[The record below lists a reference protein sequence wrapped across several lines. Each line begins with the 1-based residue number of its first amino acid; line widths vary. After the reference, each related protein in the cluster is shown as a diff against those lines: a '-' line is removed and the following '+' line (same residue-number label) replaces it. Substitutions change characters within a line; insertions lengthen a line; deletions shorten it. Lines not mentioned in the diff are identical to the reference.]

1 MKRATKK
8 TGRTF
13 RTNVKDE
20 EQRQELKRI
29 GRHPLKKSPRG
40 QTVEIRLKPD
50 LHKRPYGLLEGAG
63 ISSDGLTPG
72 QAWAAWDAYR
82 RDVAAMKREA
92 KNALAKAKP
101 KAAKEKYP
109 ERTVRELILHGTT
122 EERERYMKTLSPADR
137 AKMQKELDKQKQPPA
152 KAEKPT
158 KQAEKRNSKVRAK
171 AKGTGRKLTAPASAV
186 KAMKKMPVKKEEGR
200 YFTSKR
206 YDISED
212 AAARAK
218 EMTSFFDYKQGSAT
232 AGYRAEVASFDEK
245 VNKLFEKYKNNDS
258 LTEADR
264 ERALRIAERYSKK
277 LAESTNKINEIEGRY
292 PSWFIAG
299 PAKYNVGRHEKKM
312 SALDKAYKERPEEKE
327 YLQRIQ
333 GILSNRAIASGD
345 ENAAGKLQKKLK
357 DLEAEQE
364 RDKEMNAYFRK
375 HKTIV
380 GFEGISEREA
390 KAWQEK
396 HDSGDYFARV
406 PVYPW
411 QLSNRNAEMR
421 RLKERIATLEKEKNA
436 GTRSHTYAGLP
447 GLEVV
452 ENTENMRIQLKFDGK
467 PDEATRATLKGNGFR
482 WSPKE
487 GAWQRQLNNNGRY
500 AAKNVLQKLK
510 DKDK

>member
-1 MKRATKK
+1 MKRAK
-8 TGRTF
+8 TSRTGKTF
-13 RTNVKDE
+13 KVKDE
-20 EQRQELKRI
+20 EQKREI
-29 GRHPLKKSPRG
+29 TRPGTRKRVKKSPEPRG
-40 QTVEIRLKPD
+40 TGVRIKPD
-50 LHKRPYGLLEGAG
+50 LHKRPYGLLEGVG
-63 ISSDGLTPG
+63 IYADGLTPG
-72 QAWAAWDAYR
+72 QAWATWDAYR
-82 RDVAAMKREA
+82 RDVAAAKREA
-92 KNALAKAKP
+92 KSAITKAT
-101 KAAKEKYP
+101 KEKYP
-109 ERTVRELILHGTT
+109 KGTVGYEILHGTIET
-122 EERERYMKTLSPADR
+122 REHYMKTLSPSDR
-137 AKMQKELDKQKQPPA
+137 AKMQRELDEQKTTSEKAKKSAGKRAVQVRTKSKAKKLTVPVPAA
-152 KAEKPT
+152 KAIKKKPVT
-158 KQAEKRNSKVRAK
+158 GKKLFFRSKQ
-171 AKGTGRKLTAPASAV
+171 
-186 KAMKKMPVKKEEGR
+186 
-200 YFTSKR
+200 

-245 VNKLFEKYKNNDS
+245 VNKLFEKYKNNDT

-277 LAESTNKINEIEGRY
+277 LAESTDRINRISGSY

-299 PAKYNVGRHEKKM
+299 PAKYNTRRHEKKM

-375 HKTIV
+375 HKTLV
-380 GFEGISEREA
+380 GYKGVSEKAAR
-390 KAWQEK
+390 AWQEK
-396 HDSGDYFARV
+396 HDSGDYFSRTPA
-406 PVYPW
+406 PAW
-411 QLSNRNAEMR
+411 QLSNRNAEIR
-421 RLKERIATLEKEKNA
+421 RVKERIAALEKEKTA
-436 GTRSHTYAGLP
+436 GTRTHTYEGLP

-452 ENTENMRIQLKFDGK
+452 ENAENMRIQLKFDGK
-467 PDEATRATLKGNGFR
+467 PDEETRATLKGNGFR

>member
-1 MKRATKK
+1 MKRAMKK

-13 RTNVKDE
+13 RTNVKNE

-29 GRHPLKKSPRG
+29 GKHPLKKSPRG

-50 LHKRPYGLLEGAG
+50 LYKRPYGLLEGAG
-63 ISSDGLTPG
+63 IMTSGMTPRE
-72 QAWAAWDAYR
+72 AWGEWNAYR
-82 RDVAAMKREA
+82 RDVAAMKREEKEKA
-92 KNALAKAKP
+92 KKNAPAPAAKA
-101 KAAKEKYP
+101 
-109 ERTVRELILHGTT
+109 G
-122 EERERYMKTLSPADR
+122 
-137 AKMQKELDKQKQPPA
+137 
-152 KAEKPT
+152 
-158 KQAEKRNSKVRAK
+158 KRNPKNRS
-171 AKGTGRKLTAPASAV
+171 KGTGRKLTAPASAV
-186 KAMKKMPVKKEEGR
+186 KLIKKVPVKKEEGR

-212 AAARAK
+212 AARQAK

-232 AGYRAEVASFDEK
+232 AGYRAEVESFDEK
-245 VNKLFEKYKNNDS
+245 VNKLFERYKNNDT

-264 ERALRIAERYSKK
+264 ERAMRIAESYSRR
-277 LAESTNKINEIEGRY
+277 LAEATNKINEIEGRY

-299 PAKYNVGRHEKKM
+299 PAKYNTRKHERKM
-312 SALDKAYKERPEEKE
+312 SALDKAFSDRPSEEE
-327 YLQRIQ
+327 YLRRIQ

-375 HKTIV
+375 NKTIV

-390 KAWQEK
+390 KAWQAK
-396 HDSGDYFARV
+396 HDSGDYFSRTPA
-406 PVYPW
+406 PAW
-411 QLSNRNAEMR
+411 QLQNRNAEIR
-421 RLKERIATLEKEKNA
+421 RVKERIAALEKEKTA
-436 GTRSHTYAGLP
+436 GTRTHTYEGLP

-467 PDEATRATLKGNGFR
+467 PDEETRATLKGNGFR

-510 DKDK
+510 DEGK

>member
-1 MKRATKK
+1 MKRAK
-8 TGRTF
+8 TSRTGKTF
-13 RTNVKDE
+13 KVKDE
-20 EQRQELKRI
+20 EQKREI
-29 GRHPLKKSPRG
+29 TRPGTRKRVKKSPEPRG
-40 QTVEIRLKPD
+40 TGVRIKPD
-50 LHKRPYGLLEGAG
+50 LHKRPYGLLESVG
-63 ISSDGLTPG
+63 IYADGLTPG

-82 RDVAAMKREA
+82 RDVAATKREA
-92 KNALAKAKP
+92 KSAPAKKQNP
-101 KAAKEKYP
+101 KAAKGKTAG
-109 ERTVRELILHGTT
+109 TVRDMILHGTI
-122 EERERYMKTLSPADR
+122 EERERYMKTLPPADR
-137 AKMQKELDKQKQPPA
+137 AKMQRELDKQKQSPA
-152 KAEKPT
+152 KAKKPT
-158 KQAEKRNSKVRAK
+158 KPAGKRDVKVRAK
-171 AKGTGRKLTAPASAV
+171 GKGKKLTAPAPAE
-186 KAMKKMPVKKEEGR
+186 KAIKKKPVTGKKQFFR
-200 YFTSKR
+200 SKQ

-277 LAESTNKINEIEGRY
+277 LAESTDRINRISGSY

-375 HKTIV
+375 HKTLV
-380 GFEGISEREA
+380 GYKGVSEKAAR
-390 KAWQEK
+390 AWQEK
-396 HDSGDYFARV
+396 HDSGDYFSRTPA
-406 PVYPW
+406 PAW
-411 QLSNRNAEMR
+411 QLSNRNAEIR
-421 RLKERIATLEKEKNA
+421 RVKERIAALEKEKTA
-436 GTRSHTYAGLP
+436 GTRTHTYEGLP

-452 ENTENMRIQLKFDGK
+452 ENAENMRIQLKFDGK
-467 PDEATRATLKGNGFR
+467 PDEETRATLKGNGFR

>member
-50 LHKRPYGLLEGAG
+50 LYKRPYGLLEGAG

-82 RDVAAMKREA
+82 RDVAAMKREEQE
-92 KNALAKAKP
+92 KAK
-101 KAAKEKYP
+101 KSA
-109 ERTVRELILHGTT
+109 
-122 EERERYMKTLSPADR
+122 
-137 AKMQKELDKQKQPPA
+137 PA
-152 KAEKPT
+152 K
-158 KQAEKRNSKVRAK
+158 AEKRNSKVRAK
-171 AKGTGRKLTAPASAV
+171 AKGTGRKLTAPASAVKSIKTKSVEPKKAPVAKAGKRNPKVRAKGTGRKLTAPASAV

-212 AAARAK
+212 AARYAK
-218 EMTSFFDYKQGSAT
+218 EMTSLFAYKEGSAT
-232 AGYRAEVASFDEK
+232 AGYRAKVESFDEN
-245 VNKLFEKYKNNDS
+245 VNKLFEKYKNNDA
-258 LTEADR
+258 LTETDR
-264 ERALRIAERYSKK
+264 ERALRIAERYSRR
-277 LAESTNKINEIEGRY
+277 LAESTNKINRIEGSY
-292 PSWFIAG
+292 PSWFVSG
-299 PAKYNVGRHEKKM
+299 PANYNTKKHERKM
-312 SALDKAYKERPEEKE
+312 SALDAAYKEMPQERE
-327 YLQRIQ
+327 YLRKIQ
-333 GILSNRAIASGD
+333 AILSNRAIASGD
-345 ENAAGKLQKKLK
+345 ENATGKLQKKLK

-364 RDKEMNAYFRK
+364 RDKAMNAYFRK

-411 QLSNRNAEMR
+411 QLSNRNAEIR
-421 RLKERIATLEKEKNA
+421 RLKERIATLEKEKTA

-482 WSPKE
+482 WSPSE

-500 AAKNVLQKLK
+500 AAENVLKKLK
-510 DKDK
+510 GKDK

>member
-1 MKRATKK
+1 MKRAK
-8 TGRTF
+8 TSRTGKTF
-13 RTNVKDE
+13 KVKDE
-20 EQRQELKRI
+20 EQKREI
-29 GRHPLKKSPRG
+29 TRPGTRKRVKKSPEPRG
-40 QTVEIRLKPD
+40 TGVRIKPD
-50 LHKRPYGLLEGAG
+50 LHKRPYGLLESVG
-63 ISSDGLTPG
+63 IYADGLTPG

-82 RDVAAMKREA
+82 RDVAAAKREA
-92 KNALAKAKP
+92 KNAPAKKAKP
-101 KAAKEKYP
+101 KAEKEKYP
-109 ERTVRELILHGTT
+109 AGTVRDLILHGTI
-122 EERERYMKTLSPADR
+122 EERERYMKTLSPSDR
-137 AKMQKELDKQKQPPA
+137 AKMQKELDKQKTTSEKA
-152 KAEKPT
+152 KKSAG
-158 KQAEKRNSKVRAK
+158 KRAVQVRAK
-171 AKGTGRKLTAPASAV
+171 SKAKKLTVPVPAA
-186 KAMKKMPVKKEEGR
+186 KAITRKPAAGKKLFFR
-200 YFTSKR
+200 SKQ
-206 YDISED
+206 YAINED
-212 AAARAK
+212 AARQAK
-218 EMTSFFDYKQGSAT
+218 EMTSFLDYKKGSAT

-245 VNKLFEKYKNNDS
+245 VNRLFERYKNNDT

-264 ERALRIAERYSKK
+264 ERAMRIAESYSRR

-299 PAKYNVGRHEKKM
+299 PAKYNTRKHERKM
-312 SALDKAYKERPEEKE
+312 SALDAAYKERPEEKE
-327 YLQRIQ
+327 YLRKIQ

-375 HKTIV
+375 HKTLV
-380 GFEGISEREA
+380 GYKGVSEKAAR
-390 KAWQEK
+390 AWQEK

-411 QLSNRNAEMR
+411 QLQNRNAEIR
-421 RLKERIATLEKEKNA
+421 RVKERIAALEKEKTA
-436 GTRSHTYAGLP
+436 GTRTHTYEGLP

-452 ENTENMRIQLKFDGK
+452 ENAENMRIQLKFDGK
-467 PDEATRATLKGNGFR
+467 PDEETRATLKGNGFR